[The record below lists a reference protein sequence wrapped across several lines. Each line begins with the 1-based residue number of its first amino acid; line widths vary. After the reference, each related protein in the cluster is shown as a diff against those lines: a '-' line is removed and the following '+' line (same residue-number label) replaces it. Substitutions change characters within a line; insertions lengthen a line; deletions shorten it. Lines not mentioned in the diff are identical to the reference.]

1 MVGEFYF
8 QRIRSKKMNTTQN
21 KSLALCALLIALM
34 AATRMH
40 HFGTSLHL
48 PDASLAVFL
57 LAGFLVASPLLF
69 GVLLVEAA
77 AIDYVAITQMGVSD
91 YCVTPAYGFLPT
103 YAVLWFAGRYFAR
116 VQQNNLRSLGLFSA
130 VSFAAVSVAFL
141 ISNGA
146 FYLFSGKFADMSV
159 AQYAARVAQYYVPYV
174 SGAVVYL
181 IPAVMLYVLINR
193 HSAVE
198 QVTHAG

>member
-1 MVGEFYF
+1 
-8 QRIRSKKMNTTQN
+8 MNTTQN

-40 HFGTSLHL
+40 HFGTHLHL

-69 GVLLVEAA
+69 GTLLVEAA
-77 AIDYVAITQMGVSD
+77 ALDYLAITHLGVSD
-91 YCVTPAYGFLPT
+91 YCVTPAYGFLLPT
-103 YAVLWFAGRYFAR
+103 YAVLWFAGRQFAR

-130 VSFAAVSVAFL
+130 ISFASVSVAFL

-146 FYLFSGKFADMSV
+146 FYLFSGRFADLSI
-159 AQYAARVAQYYVPYV
+159 AQYAARVAQYYVPYM
-174 SGAVVYL
+174 SGTVVYL
-181 IPAVMLYVLINR
+181 IPAVMLYVLISR
-193 HSAVE
+193 RIAVT
-198 QVTHAG
+198 QANHAG